1 MANYSPLFKND
12 KPHFHTSGGEL
23 AVGYGIY
30 TYYAGTNT
38 PVAMFSDP
46 AGTTQYQ
53 NPIVL
58 DSRGEP
64 SGQGIYANVGN
75 KYKVILKDPNGA
87 TVWSMDDVSPM
98 PEEGGGGGG
107 SGLSEVAHD
116 ETMTGNGT
124 PESPLSVVFPSPSTY
139 QAGDGLKLNGNTF
152 SADSVELEP
161 WTYLNYYGTSWS
173 SKINQS
179 GEYYLE
185 AADVSSGIIKI
196 PFDNVQ
202 WPFGNQGSRYC
213 LLSLYG
219 IIMFKET
226 SDVSL
231 AGQEWNGKFETA
243 TTRSSDR
250 YDYNNDRICDFS
262 FIWDSYGY
270 STNSKC
276 FGTFVINMNPI
287 INDAF
292 KNIVFDLRDYKQY
305 MAVGDHISINGMIWP
320 LSLKE
325 FNYSE

>member
-46 AGTTQYQ
+46 AGTTQYE

-124 PESPLSVVFPSPSTY
+124 PESPLSVVFPLS
-139 QAGDGLKLNGNTF
+139 NGVKFKGRFT
-152 SADSVELEP
+152 DSVGYDFDSLPTITIDNIYDRNYRFQLIAPSLYQRISECNECFVLFYFGAHLWTETPPTIDLNSCDLGSVRCEIEP
-161 WTYLNYYGTSWS
+161 NGAYSQFAPEIVKQVALPQIQG
-173 SKINQS
+173 I
-179 GEYYLE
+179 
-185 AADVSSGIIKI
+185 SSGDYKN
-196 PFDNVQ
+196 FCD
-202 WPFGNQGSRYC
+202 
-213 LLSLYG
+213 LSVDAVLYR
-219 IIMFKET
+219 K
-226 SDVSL
+226 
-231 AGQEWNGKFETA
+231 
-243 TTRSSDR
+243 
-250 YDYNNDRICDFS
+250 NNDSDISDIRL
-262 FIWDSYGY
+262 
-270 STNSKC
+270 
-276 FGTFVINMNPI
+276 
-287 INDAF
+287 AF
-292 KNIVFDLRDYKQY
+292 RSVPDNIVGAKIQWMYEALVF
-305 MAVGDHISINGMIWP
+305 
-320 LSLKE
+320 E
-325 FNYSE
+325 C